1 MARVSVEYQDN
12 IARVTLTRGDKMNAL
27 DTAMIQA
34 IVSAGQE
41 VAASDARAVVL
52 SGEGKSF
59 CAGLDMM
66 SFGALAAEENTDWIM
81 DRTHEDANLFQE
93 VALVWRR
100 VQVPVIAALQGAV
113 YGGGLQLALGADIR
127 IAAPDAKF
135 SVMEMKW
142 GLIPDMGGMV
152 LLPQLMRSDA
162 LRQMTY
168 TARPVD
174 VNQAMAWGLVTSVD
188 DDPMTAAFALAEE
201 IAGKSPSAIRAAK
214 RLIDIAESQSRQD
227 VLLAESA
234 EQGKL
239 IGKAEQME
247 VIAANMQGR
256 KPDFK

>member
-1 MARVSVEYQDN
+1 
-12 IARVTLTRGDKMNAL
+12 
-27 DTAMIQA
+27 
-34 IVSAGQE
+34 
-41 VAASDARAVVL
+41 
-52 SGEGKSF
+52 
-59 CAGLDMM
+59 
-66 SFGALAAEENTDWIM
+66 
-81 DRTHEDANLFQE
+81 
-93 VALVWRR
+93 
-100 VQVPVIAALQGAV
+100 
-113 YGGGLQLALGADIR
+113 
-127 IAAPDAKF
+127 
-135 SVMEMKW
+135 VMEMKW

-174 VNQAMAWGLVTSVD
+174 VSQALAWGLVTSVD
-188 DDPMTAAFALAEE
+188 DDPMTAALALAEE
-201 IAGKSPSAIRAAK
+201 IAGKSPKAIRAAK